1 MHAARPADCPDRKGT
16 GSTSDSSE
24 KRRGNLRHRQSASY
38 RRTRIR
44 CQAARQHSHHPVA
57 FVSPPRISWGVSE
70 NRRDRSD
77 RSSAGGPGG
86 VKFLMGQRRGPLEAR
101 NVAGLFV
108 QDCIMYPP
116 EPYSG
121 CMRP

>member
-1 MHAARPADCPDRKGT
+1 
-16 GSTSDSSE
+16 
-24 KRRGNLRHRQSASY
+24 
-38 RRTRIR
+38 
-44 CQAARQHSHHPVA
+44 ARQHSHHPVA

-86 VKFLMGQRRGPLEAR
+86 VKFLMGKRRGPLEAR

-108 QDCIMYPP
+108 QDCIMYRA
-116 EPYSG
+116 EPLRLSTLSATSAKSSDPSASLLVVYTSARSRSQLRSTG
-121 CMRP
+121 ANSDARENVGA

>member
-1 MHAARPADCPDRKGT
+1 
-16 GSTSDSSE
+16 SE